1 MSTDEPRFKSLQ
13 DLVLDELNLP
23 NLYQK
28 LLLIS
33 SFCNS
38 RFYCMGINLLAEA
51 QEGVFASEVMENLKG
66 K

>member
-38 RFYCMGINLLAEA
+38 RFYCMEINLLAEA